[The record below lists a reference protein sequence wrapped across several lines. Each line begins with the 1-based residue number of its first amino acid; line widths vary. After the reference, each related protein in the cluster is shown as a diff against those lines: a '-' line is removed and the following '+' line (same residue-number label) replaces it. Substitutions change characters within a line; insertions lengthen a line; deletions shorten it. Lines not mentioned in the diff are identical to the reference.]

1 MLAIGNRILKID
13 SNRVGKGERFSAEE
27 PLKCPVDELI
37 NGVQLVGKHDGE
49 ITELSM
55 CQWLTTRLASAS
67 LDGTVCFFSFPP
79 LIFLTGFRVIYV
91 MFFLRWLLLYIRI
104 ETFLSSKWEL
114 VLVRLTNMFDNVT
127 PTRMHGGHYS
137 FTTAYL

>member
-67 LDGTVCFFSFPP
+67 LDGTVCFFSFLPP
-79 LIFLTGFRVIYV
+79 SYFLLALGSF
-91 MFFLRWLLLYIRI
+91 MLC
-104 ETFLSSKWEL
+104 SS
-114 VLVRLTNMFDNVT
+114 
-127 PTRMHGGHYS
+127 
-137 FTTAYL
+137 

>member
-67 LDGTVCFFSFPP
+67 LDGTVCFFSFFSPSY
-79 LIFLTGFRVIYV
+79 FLLALGSF
-91 MFFLRWLLLYIRI
+91 MLC
-104 ETFLSSKWEL
+104 SS
-114 VLVRLTNMFDNVT
+114 
-127 PTRMHGGHYS
+127 
-137 FTTAYL
+137 

>member
-1 MLAIGNRILKID
+1 MVAIGNRILKID
-13 SNRVGKGERFSAEE
+13 SNRIGKGERFSAEE

-67 LDGTVCFFSFPP
+67 LDGTVCFF
-79 LIFLTGFRVIYV
+79 LGFLTGFMLCSLCYV
-91 MFFLRWLLLYIRI
+91 LLEMAVPLYKNR
-104 ETFLSSKWEL
+104 
-114 VLVRLTNMFDNVT
+114 
-127 PTRMHGGHYS
+127 YC
-137 FTTAYL
+137 